1 MKTHLTTCREQRTT
15 RKKKEKKGHT
25 EEKHIAKCKTCVDT
39 TTAPPS
45 VHPDIL
51 RQVYYMLMS
60 PQESGLRKTEV
71 GGWVAGL
78 LGGLHGRC
86 TEHGQ
91 SVAGLPLP
99 FSLTE

>member
-15 RKKKEKKGHT
+15 RKKKKKKGHT

-71 GGWVAGL
+71 GGWVAGWIAWKM
-78 LGGLHGRC
+78 H
-86 TEHGQ
+86 
-91 SVAGLPLP
+91 
-99 FSLTE
+99 